1 MAYYSK
7 SQLDAME
14 KLGFTD
20 EEIKQME
27 IDDKAVDKM
36 SMKELSADLTE
47 EEKKIVKAM
56 TKASTRQT
64 TVYNFS
70 KRERK
75 ENPTK
80 GSIIAEIA
88 QFLKENSE
96 NACENVEITNKER
109 QIAFKVG
116 ENDYEI
122 TLIQKRKPKK

>member
-7 SQLDAME
+7 TQLDAMK

-20 EEIKQME
+20 EEIKE
-27 IDDKAVDKM
+27 LEDEDKKVDKM
-36 SMKELSADLTE
+36 SMKELNADLTA
-47 EEKKIVKAM
+47 EEKKIIKAM
-56 TKASTRQT
+56 TQVSTKKAT
-64 TVYNFS
+64 TYNFT

-88 QFLKENSE
+88 TFLKENSE

-109 QIAFKVG
+109 QIAFKIG
-116 ENDYEI
+116 DNDYEI